1 MIRIEITRRT
11 AETPNCIRIN
21 GHAGYNP
28 GNDIVCS
35 AVSGLTQQLGCYLL
49 QHDNIADVRMLSG
62 DAVISSGNPFTDLL
76 FDLTEYGL
84 RCIADSYP
92 DHVRVLPVTAD

>member
-1 MIRIEITRRT
+1 
-11 AETPNCIRIN
+11 
-21 GHAGYNP
+21 
-28 GNDIVCS
+28 
-35 AVSGLTQQLGCYLL
+35 
-49 QHDNIADVRMLSG
+49 MLSG

-92 DHVRVLPVTAD
+92 DHVQVLPVTAD